1 MKRFYV
7 MNQWIELE
15 KVTSLIHSLLKIS
28 LYIKLNIENHF
39 FQIITF
45 HSELEAGGALN
56 KKVVLSIHDMNI
68 SYRFGYSVGDVFR
81 LLFFYGKK
89 QRTLASYFGMLMY
102 YTSSFKCIRNLDRG
116 SKA

>member
-1 MKRFYV
+1 

-45 HSELEAGGALN
+45 HSELEAGGTLN
-56 KKVVLSIHDMNI
+56 KKVVLSINDTNI
-68 SYRFGYSVGDVFR
+68 SYRFGYSVGDVFM
-81 LLFFYGKK
+81 LLFFLREETTHLRMHPTSASLRDAHI
-89 QRTLASYFGMLMY
+89 QVTSTLRDWTE
-102 YTSSFKCIRNLDRG
+102 TS
-116 SKA
+116 